1 MQENPWKYKV
11 FHCFKSY
18 LVSSFISIFIGILH
32 RPIGSKLARLSIFGG
47 RCKCKQI
54 PLCNFS
60 WYEMIGKVVRL
71 IRANLGTNEFS
82 LNEVFYNH
90 FQRLTILFIHCQ
102 KEQRQHDDH
111 HGQCCKAHISG
122 CFYQKENRHSYRMCS
137 TFSFINRLRTI
148 SAGRSSAPMRI
159 NGRFVQTVSTINSRM
174 LSSISES

>member
-60 WYEMIGKVVRL
+60 WYEMIGNPIHSRAEALMSLDTILVCLIYHFKIDFSTSIKEKVKYSEEKQIGKQCKPVQVHSFSR
-71 IRANLGTNEFS
+71 FS
-82 LNEVFYNH
+82 LRCNLRKFACWGSIPNPLWTSSVDDGY
-90 FQRLTILFIHCQ
+90 TIF
-102 KEQRQHDDH
+102 
-111 HGQCCKAHISG
+111 
-122 CFYQKENRHSYRMCS
+122 NR
-137 TFSFINRLRTI
+137 F
-148 SAGRSSAPMRI
+148 
-159 NGRFVQTVSTINSRM
+159 
-174 LSSISES
+174 